1 MRGGDDLHTIY
12 GNKSGM
18 AKYVAVIALATFFFY
33 CMPIF
38 RHLSYNPD
46 AARTTWLVGAVF
58 VFPAMVLQTLMAAT
72 RFFTTGGKVA
82 EMVGGKLK
90 IYGVATITLNMTAVV
105 KVACN
110 DRGTLTIT
118 TNIGKTRTA
127 YIPWAP
133 AAARQV
139 AESLLL
145 SSRETV

>member
-1 MRGGDDLHTIY
+1 
-12 GNKSGM
+12 M

-46 AARTTWLVGAVF
+46 AARTTWLVGAVLF
-58 VFPAMVLQTLMAAT
+58 VPAMVLQALIAAV
-72 RFFTTGGKVA
+72 RFFAIGGKVA
-82 EMVGGKLK
+82 EMVGGKVK
-90 IYGVATITLNMTAVV
+90 IYGVTTVALNLGSVREV
-105 KVACN
+105 DCN
-110 DRGTLTIT
+110 DRGTLRIT
-118 TNIGKTRTA
+118 SNIGKTRTA